1 MAFIAFSCTKNV
13 IEQIDS
19 GVNELRG
26 TTEGS
31 QSFYECQF
39 FQIAESATEDD
50 LETLII
56 DEGADFVN
64 ILH

>member
-1 MAFIAFSCTKNV
+1 M

-26 TTEGS
+26 TTEGC
-31 QSFYECQF
+31 QSSYECHF

-50 LETLII
+50 LENLII
-56 DEGADFVN
+56 DEGVDFVN
-64 ILH
+64 ILR

>member
-1 MAFIAFSCTKNV
+1 M